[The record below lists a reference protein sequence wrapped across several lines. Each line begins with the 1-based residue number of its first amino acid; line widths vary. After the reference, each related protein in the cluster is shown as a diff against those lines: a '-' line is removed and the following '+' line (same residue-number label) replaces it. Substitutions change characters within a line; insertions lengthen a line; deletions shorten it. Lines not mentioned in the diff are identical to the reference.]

1 MFRHAIPLTLLLA
14 GVASAAETPA
24 DRTCYDAA
32 ARWLISQQHDNGGFG
47 ELRGQKGE
55 VGITA
60 IVTKALAEAPARLR
74 AELAPALGKAT
85 DFLAGTQQKDG
96 SFVLGRAGIPAYRTS
111 VVIMALCA
119 VDKKKYAD
127 AIKKGVAYLKGAQL
141 DEAEGFKSDD
151 VRYGGFSYGPV
162 KAGGGGGR
170 GGRGGPSADLSN
182 TAMALAALHEAG
194 VAKDDPVFKRAM
206 TFLRRCQNN
215 SETNDG
221 AGFTPKDDGG
231 FVYNPVAGGKQ
242 APESYA
248 GMTYAGLLSL
258 VYAGASPKDP
268 AVRAA
273 TSWIAQNY
281 TLEENRGLG
290 ARGSRHGKQAGLY
303 YYFFS
308 FAKCLQHLGQPTV
321 ETAKGEQ
328 RWARDL
334 FDVLRARQRKDGSFK
349 NADQTWWEGNPVLA
363 TAYCLNAMNHAR
375 GHLGGK
381 AEK

>member
-1 MFRHAIPLTLLLA
+1 MIRFAIPLVLVFA
-14 GVASAAETPA
+14 GLASAAETPA
-24 DRTCYDAA
+24 DRKCYDAA
-32 ARWLISQQHDNGGFG
+32 ARWLIKQQHDNGGFG

-60 IVTKALAEAPARLR
+60 IVVKALAQAPQRLR
-74 AELAPALGKAT
+74 EELAPTLSKAT
-85 DFLAGTQQKDG
+85 SFLVGTQQEDG

-111 VVIMALCA
+111 VVIMGLCA
-119 VDKKKYAD
+119 VDKQKHAA
-127 AIKKGVAYLKGAQL
+127 AIEKAVAYLKGAQI

-162 KAGGGGGR
+162 KGGR
-170 GGRGGPSADLSN
+170 GRRGGPSADLSN

-242 APESYA
+242 APDSYA
-248 GMTYAGLLSL
+248 GMTYSGLLSL
-258 VYAGASPKDP
+258 VYAGASPEDP
-268 AVRAA
+268 TVKAA

-303 YYFFS
+303 YYYFS
-308 FAKCLQHLGQPTV
+308 FAKCLQHLGQPKL

-328 RWARDL
+328 TWARDL
-334 FDVLRARQRKDGSFK
+334 FDVLRARQREDGSFK

-375 GHLGGK
+375 GHLDVE
-381 AEK
+381 EK